1 VEHLILA
8 TQNDVEARLGRAC
21 TSGEVARVPGLL
33 DEASAIVEG
42 YLGITYTGS
51 VPHAVVLVVS
61 RMVARALT
69 TAVSEG
75 ATSEAAGPY
84 TVGYRDGAASLWL
97 SKNDKLALRSISG
110 GASSV
115 RFVSERGFY
124 CDGS

>member
-1 VEHLILA
+1 LILA
-8 TQNDVEARLGRAC
+8 TQSDVEARLGRAC

-42 YLGITYTGS
+42 YLGITYATGDT

-84 TVGYRDGAASLWL
+84 TVGYRDGAATLWL

>member
-1 VEHLILA
+1 MLKHASGARAPLVRLRAFRGCWTRRRRSSRA
-8 TQNDVEARLGRAC
+8 TW
-21 TSGEVARVPGLL
+21 
-33 DEASAIVEG
+33 
-42 YLGITYTGS
+42 GS
-51 VPHAVVLVVS
+51 PIRDTVPHAVVLVVS